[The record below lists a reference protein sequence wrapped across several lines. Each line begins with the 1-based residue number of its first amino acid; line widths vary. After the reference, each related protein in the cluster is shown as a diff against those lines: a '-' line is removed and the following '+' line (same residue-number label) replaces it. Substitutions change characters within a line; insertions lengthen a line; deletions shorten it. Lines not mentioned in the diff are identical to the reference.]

1 MIDHENVERLR
12 MQYPEGT
19 RICLDC
25 MGPDPHRMPDGST
38 GTVDCVDDLGT
49 LFVSFD
55 NGRIMGVIPEAD
67 KFHVIEQEENMSEEN
82 EDEQEDKNM
91 EEENGMTMNMGV

>member
-12 MQYPEGT
+12 KQYPKGT

-38 GTVDCVDDLGT
+38 GTVDCVDDIGT
-49 LFVSFD
+49 LFVNFD
-55 NGRIMGVIPEAD
+55 NGRIMGVVPEAD
-67 KFHVIEQEENMSEEN
+67 QFHVIEQEENIS
-82 EDEQEDKNM
+82 EDEQEDENM
-91 EEENGMTMNMGV
+91 EEDTDMTMNMGV